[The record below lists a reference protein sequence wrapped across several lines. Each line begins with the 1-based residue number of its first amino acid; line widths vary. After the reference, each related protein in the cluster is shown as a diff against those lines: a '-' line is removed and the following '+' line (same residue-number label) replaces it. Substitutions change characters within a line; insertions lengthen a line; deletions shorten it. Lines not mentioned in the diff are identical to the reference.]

1 MNKRQ
6 LLQLANYNQNNI
18 IQVIRNDY
26 FQYIKDELRRIVGH
40 ADNSIIED
48 IINDAAVNLST
59 VWDDCDI
66 SFLVFDCIRKKV
78 ISVCKTDAVVR
89 AQTNIDILRESEFPS
104 AHSPVDDLRLDIV
117 LLFLSKKQRKYFL
130 ERYYYLRND
139 IRINRRYERII
150 YKLFNGKGI
159 ASLRFRHFNIPY
171 KKVTP
176 KLYADYLDRLDNSYL
191 GQLNTEKTFIV
202 CRNVSDVP
210 NMIIIAERE
219 YGITKISVPI
229 CFILLLF
236 FVLLYFAV
244 FY

>member
-89 AQTNIDILRESEFPS
+89 AQTNIDILKESEFPS

-117 LLFLSKKQRKYFL
+117 LLFLSKK
-130 ERYYYLRND
+130 
-139 IRINRRYERII
+139 
-150 YKLFNGKGI
+150 
-159 ASLRFRHFNIPY
+159 
-171 KKVTP
+171 T
-176 KLYADYLDRLDNSYL
+176 
-191 GQLNTEKTFIV
+191 
-202 CRNVSDVP
+202 
-210 NMIIIAERE
+210 
-219 YGITKISVPI
+219 TKILFGTV
-229 CFILLLF
+229 LLF
-236 FVLLYFAV
+236 A
-244 FY
+244 